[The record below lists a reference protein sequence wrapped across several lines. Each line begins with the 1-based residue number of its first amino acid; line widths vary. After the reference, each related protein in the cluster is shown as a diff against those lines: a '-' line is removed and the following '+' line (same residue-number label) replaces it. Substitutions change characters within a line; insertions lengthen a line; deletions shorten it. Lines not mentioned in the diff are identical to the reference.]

1 MSYPLNAFRNDG
13 FGKKSALPGS
23 AGSCILILDIA
34 AWRTIHVI
42 HLLISGVESGNPA
55 KLSLPIKT
63 VKTGADGKDERPIT
77 K

>member
-1 MSYPLNAFRNDG
+1 MSYPLNAFQKDG

-23 AGSCILILDIA
+23 AGSCILILDIV

-42 HLLISGVESGNPA
+42 HLLTSGLESGNPA
-55 KLSLPIKT
+55 KLSLPVKT
-63 VKTGADGKDERPIT
+63 IKTGADGKDERPIT